1 MPNDMA
7 MLETSDLLQDLILL
21 DELALVM
28 KLLYGNLKID
38 CRRLKTSVSRK
49 LDS

>member
-7 MLETSDLLQDLILL
+7 MLEASDLLQDLILL
-21 DELALVM
+21 DELTLVM
-28 KLLYGNLKID
+28 KLLYSNLKID
-38 CRRLKTSVSRK
+38 CLRLKSLVSRK